1 MQHGGCTPEDLIL
14 YTFEKVGSHLHVP
27 YHLRHLPNGSID
39 LVPYDHTVLSFRAG
53 FHLME
58 SMPEAQ
64 RLLPLA
70 QSMWYTLQGID
81 RWGQV
86 HDRFPSHYCRA

>member
-27 YHLRHLPNGSID
+27 YHLRHLPNGSMD
-39 LVPYDHTVLSFRAG
+39 LVPYDHTVLSSCAG
-53 FHLME
+53 MHLMG

-86 HDRFPSHYCRA
+86 HGPVSE